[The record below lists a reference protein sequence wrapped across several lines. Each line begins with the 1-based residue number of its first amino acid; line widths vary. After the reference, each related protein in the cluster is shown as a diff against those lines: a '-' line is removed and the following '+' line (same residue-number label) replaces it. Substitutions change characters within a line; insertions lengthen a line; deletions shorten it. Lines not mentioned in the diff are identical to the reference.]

1 MAVTYTNPIYESA
14 DPFVLYHDGKYYLYA
29 TYCSDQGY
37 YIRVSD
43 DLVNWEEKGM
53 CLEKKDVLG
62 EKGFWAP
69 EVMFHN
75 GLFYMAYTADW
86 HIGIAVSESPLGPFK
101 QVEKKWICDKP
112 AIDGHFFKDD
122 DGKIYLY
129 YVHQTEYS
137 ANQIF
142 VAQMNEALDGILEET
157 EHLVINPEEDWEVRE
172 RAKTAE
178 GPFVLKKRDKYYI
191 TYSVNDFQSIYYS
204 IGCAVSDSPMGP
216 FEKLKG
222 NPILKRNEFVN
233 GTGHHSFTYGKD
245 GGLICVYHTHKS
257 PDVVLPRMVAIDKAE
272 FGKNEFG
279 EETIIIHG
287 PTHTEQTL

>member
-1 MAVTYTNPIYESA
+1 MQNIYTNPICEAA
-14 DPFVLYHDGKYYLYA
+14 DPFVLFHEGKYYLYA
-29 TYCSDQGY
+29 TTCADKGY
-37 YIRVSD
+37 IIHVSD
-43 DLVNWEEKGM
+43 DLVNWREEGF

-75 GLFYMAYTADW
+75 NLFYMAYTADW
-86 HIGIAVSESPLGPFK
+86 HIGIAVSSSPLGPFK
-101 QVEKKWICDKP
+101 QIKKKWICDKA

-142 VAQMNEALDGILEET
+142 VAEMNEELDAILEET
-157 EHLVINPEEDWEVRE
+157 EHLVINPEEEWEVRE

-178 GPFVLKKRDKYYI
+178 GPFVLKNNGKYYL

-204 IGCAVSDSPMGP
+204 IGCAVSTSPFGP

-222 NPILKRNEFVN
+222 NPILKRNEWVN
-233 GTGHHSFTYGKD
+233 GTGHHSFTYDKN

-257 PDVVLPRMVAIDKAE
+257 PDIVLPRMACIDKAKI
-272 FGKNEFG
+272 GKNEFG
-279 EETIIIHG
+279 EDTILIQG
-287 PTHTEQTL
+287 PTHTQQSL

>member
-1 MAVTYTNPIYESA
+1 MSVTYTNPVCEAA
-14 DPFVLYHDGKYYLYA
+14 DPFVLLYEGKYYLYA
-29 TYCSDQGY
+29 TTSEDKGY
-37 YIRVSD
+37 IISVSD
-43 DLVNWEEKGM
+43 DLANWQEHGF

-69 EVMFHN
+69 EVMYHN

-101 QVEKKWICDKP
+101 QINKKWICDKLS
-112 AIDGHFFKDD
+112 IDGHFFKDD

-129 YVHQTEYS
+129 YVHQTKTL

-142 VAQMNEALDGILEET
+142 VAQMNDELDGIIEET
-157 EHLVINPEEDWEVRE
+157 ERLIINPEEDWEVRE

-178 GPFVLKKRDKYYI
+178 GPFVLKKDGKYYL

-204 IGCAVSDSPMGP
+204 IGCAVSDSPFGP
-216 FEKLKG
+216 FKKLEG
-222 NPILKRNEFVN
+222 NPILKRNEHVN
-233 GTGHHSFTYGKD
+233 GTGHHSFTYDKD

-257 PDVVLPRMVAIDKAE
+257 PDIVLPRMVAIDKAE

-279 EETIIIHG
+279 EDTIIIHG
-287 PTHTEQTL
+287 PTYTEQSL